1 MAETPAGQ
9 AGRASGGA
17 SQRLSTP
24 PQNVGAAQARHERV
38 WYPLHRCP
46 ECGSYSRI
54 IRRPTGEVYLACI
67 DRIDPSTLVRL
78 GLRPRSPS
86 LRIVVSEQSESNH
99 ECGYQETLA

>member
-1 MAETPAGQ
+1 M
-9 AGRASGGA
+9 
-17 SQRLSTP
+17 
-24 PQNVGAAQARHERV
+24 

-67 DRIDPSTLVRL
+67 DRI
-78 GLRPRSPS
+78 
-86 LRIVVSEQSESNH
+86 